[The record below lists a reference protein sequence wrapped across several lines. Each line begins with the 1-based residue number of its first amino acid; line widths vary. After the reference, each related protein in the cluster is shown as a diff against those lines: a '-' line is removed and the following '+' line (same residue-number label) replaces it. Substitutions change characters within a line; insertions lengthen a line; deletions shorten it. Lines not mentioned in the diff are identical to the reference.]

1 MTSPSEALRGV
12 EAFVFDVF
20 GTTVNWYGNITRT
33 LAEYAQGTQEDWGA
47 FADEWRKGYFA
58 QARSVAQSGQ
68 GNTNM
73 DIVHR
78 EARHVSHRGG
88 PVSLMPRL
96 HNRSSSRCFNQ
107 HVGSTSPWHRSDG
120 WPDVSRGLYAVKKK
134 KIVVALSN
142 GNMRFLVDVAKH
154 ADLPWDAV
162 LSVDLFGTCKPNP
175 KVYQG
180 ALHYLELPPEK
191 CAMVAAHLW
200 DLEAAA
206 KHGMKTVYVPR
217 PESHDGEEG
226 LVVKAKAEGGNVD
239 VVVESFEALAELV

>member
-20 GTTVNWYGNITRT
+20 GTTVNWYGNMTRT

-78 EARHVSHRGG
+78 EVLESMLQSPRWKHLASVWDETKRHELV
-88 PVSLMPRL
+88 LA
-96 HNRSSSRCFNQ
+96 
-107 HVGSTSPWHRSDG
+107 WHRSDG
-120 WPDVSRGLYAVKKK
+120 WPDVSRGLYALKKK
-134 KIVVALSN
+134 KIIVALSN

-217 PESHDGEEG
+217 AESHDGEEG
-226 LVVKAKAEGGNVD
+226 IVVKSKAEGGNVD
-239 VVVESFEALAELV
+239 LVVESFEALAELV